1 MERVLYV
8 VAREHSLLSG
18 YLRTT
23 VGARASGEQRVE
35 IKLDERRAERRLSG
49 EARDPDRR
57 QGDRRLRP
65 SLDQDL
71 RSYGFAVVR
80 SEAGSS
86 RTLDPTPAPAVWRPR
101 ASWRQRAAR
110 AGRRR
115 RARWGLVIVL
125 LAAVGVS
132 IIVARFIDR
141 APAPPRVG
149 PQIAAPIAPGITPP
163 SEPPAPPPAASSR
176 EAGAPA
182 APPAPPTPTRPA
194 PARIVS
200 MRSSGVVLSVDPG
213 ASMLVLDERGA
224 GGEAQRLR
232 IELAPEA
239 RVVLSER
246 ADRAEDVSRLFKE
259 TPIDLSDIRT
269 GDYVVVERRG
279 PEGKEL
285 AQSVVVTFRPMK

>member
-1 MERVLYV
+1 MERVLYI
-8 VAREHSLLSG
+8 VAREHALLSG

-57 QGDRRLRP
+57 QGDRRLWP

-86 RTLDPTPAPAVWRPR
+86 LDPTPAPAVWRPR
-101 ASWRQRAAR
+101 ASRRQRAAR

-141 APAPPRVG
+141 APAPPQG
-149 PQIAAPIAPGITPP
+149 SPQIAAPIALGITPP

-176 EAGAPA
+176 REAGAPA
-182 APPAPPTPTRPA
+182 APPAAPTPARPA
-194 PARIVS
+194 PVRIVS
-200 MRSSGVVLSVDPG
+200 MRSSGVVLAVDPG
-213 ASMLVLDERGA
+213 ASMLVLDERGV
-224 GGEAQRLR
+224 GGEARRLR

-246 ADRAEDVSRLFKE
+246 ADRAEDVSRLFKD

>member
-8 VAREHSLLSG
+8 VAREHALLSG

-80 SEAGSS
+80 SEADSS

-101 ASWRQRAAR
+101 TSRRRRAAR

-132 IIVARFIDR
+132 IIVARLIDPT
-141 APAPPRVG
+141 PAPPQVG
-149 PQIAAPIAPGITPP
+149 PQIAAPIAPGITPA

-182 APPAPPTPTRPA
+182 APPTPTRSA

-200 MRSSGVVLSVDPG
+200 TRSSGVVLSVDPG

-224 GGEAQRLR
+224 GGEARRLR

-246 ADRAEDVSRLFKE
+246 AERAEDVSRLFKD

-279 PEGKEL
+279 PEGEEL

>member
-1 MERVLYV
+1 
-8 VAREHSLLSG
+8 
-18 YLRTT
+18 
-23 VGARASGEQRVE
+23 VE

-101 ASWRQRAAR
+101 AS
-110 AGRRR
+110 RRR

-182 APPAPPTPTRPA
+182 APPAATTPTRPA

-200 MRSSGVVLSVDPG
+200 TRSSGVVLAVDPG
-213 ASMLVLDERGA
+213 ASMLVLDERGV
-224 GGEAQRLR
+224 GGEARRLR